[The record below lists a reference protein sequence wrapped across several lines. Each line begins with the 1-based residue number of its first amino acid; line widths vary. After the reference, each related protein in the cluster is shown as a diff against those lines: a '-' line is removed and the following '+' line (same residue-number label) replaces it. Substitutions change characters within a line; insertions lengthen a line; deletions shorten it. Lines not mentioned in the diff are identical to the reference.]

1 MIFITLVSTK
11 LTISDQKIWKKIED
25 IFLQNEFTP
34 PSVTEISRLISV
46 ELKLVNS
53 LFRRLCDLGLIVKVT
68 ENKFYL
74 SKSISQ
80 LAITI
85 EEIALDH
92 RASIIDL
99 GVFRNK
105 TGLGRNGA
113 VEILEFFDRVGITER
128 CDGGRII
135 KRSVS
140 SIDLGGLNSK

>member
-1 MIFITLVSTK
+1 MIGGDIYHASFPPK

-34 PSVTEISRLISV
+34 PTVTEISRLISV

-53 LFRRLCDLGLIVKVT
+53 FSKICDLGLIVKVT

-80 LAITI
+80 LAIII

-92 RASIIDL
+92 RASIIDWEY
-99 GVFRNK
+99 F
-105 TGLGRNGA
+105 
-113 VEILEFFDRVGITER
+113 EIKLVWGETEQ
-128 CDGGRII
+128 
-135 KRSVS
+135 
-140 SIDLGGLNSK
+140 